1 MMCEK
6 YFEVLLNLCEQNS
19 TNTNLNI
26 EALTHGLISKLNTKK
41 PNICF
46 FSHPIDFSR
55 ALCSLDYRIRTAYTP
70 HKNLQNTLKH
80 FGF

>member
-26 EALTHGLISKLNTKK
+26 EALAHGLISKLNTRKLIFAT
-41 PNICF
+41 PSFPTLLI
-46 FSHPIDFSR
+46 SR
-55 ALCSLDYRIRTAYTP
+55 ALCAVWIIESERHIHPIKTFKTR
-70 HKNLQNTLKH
+70 
-80 FGF
+80 